1 MNTAQSYKS
10 VVLLAL
16 IFALSACGASDPAT
30 ETSQTPAQMD
40 EPTEAE
46 GSANDPEPLVLGPMV
61 PTEEP
66 DNDDQDQ
73 GSTTEDEINAD
84 PTVGEPGDTNE
95 GATDTPAGQLPAAD
109 TPATDT
115 PATDV
120 PGAQTPE
127 PGTPD
132 TETPEPGTPTEETPE
147 QGTPDTETPEPGTP
161 TEGAPGPGT
170 PDTETPE
177 PGTPTEG
184 TPETGPTDEPDT
196 ATPAIDI
203 NGNEILKPDLTEGSN
218 LQRMVSGLKSQAE
231 SVLLELNQKLSQ
243 GEGLSRL
250 EENCLGA
257 FEAGFGEPLLAIDCG
272 ARGLSNSNLGVTTRI
287 ATLYNTAECQAA
299 LQEQTTEGCVLQSIS
314 LTLSTVWE
322 IPAIGLRPFPVFSG
336 ARVDYAV
343 DDTQLL
349 VRNLAQA
356 PTGFFR
362 CNIDLEDSML
372 NDSNTGA
379 NCDTNI
385 ESIADRL
392 DEINAPTA
400 D

>member
-132 TETPEPGTPTEETPE
+132 TETPEPGTPTE
-147 QGTPDTETPEPGTP
+147 
-161 TEGAPGPGT
+161 
-170 PDTETPE
+170 
-177 PGTPTEG
+177 G

-231 SVLLELNQKLSQ
+231 SV
-243 GEGLSRL
+243 LSRL

-336 ARVDYAV
+336 ARVD
-343 DDTQLL
+343 
-349 VRNLAQA
+349 
-356 PTGFFR
+356 
-362 CNIDLEDSML
+362 
-372 NDSNTGA
+372 SNTGA